1 MPYRAMSR
9 ATAQPHLRV
18 VDAPRPAPLMRK
30 VEIAS
35 LRPDGSTTEIGRLVP
50 AISAFD
56 RAFAAFTRAT
66 LLQTERGLM
75 SVGDLW
81 PGDRVRTLHNGFQT
95 LLWKG
100 RTAMVPQAAGQEAA
114 MTRLTR
120 LAADALGIAR
130 PMPDLVLGPHARIVH
145 RVPRVARL
153 TGKDGALIP
162 ARDFIDGLSVL
173 DITPPAPV
181 DLFHLG
187 FAGHEI
193 LVANG
198 VEVDSYH
205 PGALHNLW
213 LRPEYMD
220 LFMSCFPH
228 IDGGDAFGPPVLQML
243 RMSDLDLVPARE
255 A

>member
-1 MPYRAMSR
+1 MPNRSR
-9 ATAQPHLRV
+9 APAPPQLRV
-18 VDAPRPAPLMRK
+18 VDTQRATPLMRK
-30 VEIAS
+30 VEIVS
-35 LRPDGSTTEIGRLVP
+35 LRPDGTPAEIVRLVP

-66 LLQTERGLM
+66 LLQTERGLVA
-75 SVGDLW
+75 VGDLW

-95 LLWKG
+95 LMWKG
-100 RTAMVPQAAGQEAA
+100 QTAMVPQGRGQETA

-145 RVPRVARL
+145 RAARVARL
-153 TGKDGALIP
+153 TGKEGALIP
-162 ARDFIDGLSVL
+162 ARDFLDGVSVL
-173 DITPPAPV
+173 DITPPATV

-187 FAGHEI
+187 FAAHEI
-193 LVANG
+193 LIANG

-213 LRPEYMD
+213 LRPEWKD
-220 LFMSCFPH
+220 LFLSCFPH
-228 IDGGDAFGPPVLQML
+228 IRTGDDFGPPVMQML
-243 RMSDLDLVPARE
+243 RMSDLDMVPARE